1 MFYLKKQ
8 NMLCFA
14 PHQEDS
20 KETEQEKVSCMKL
33 FPNPVMFCRFVL
45 QEALKRCGCGEWKA
59 NYQRERENRSKDWLQ
74 VIIVIEVP
82 VPVQLLLG
90 LR

>member
-20 KETEQEKVSCMKL
+20 KETEQEKVSFLNSFSNLAMKAMHCL
-33 FPNPVMFCRFVL
+33 VF
-45 QEALKRCGCGEWKA
+45 QEALKNDADVESGKPIIKESAKIDPKIGA
-59 NYQRERENRSKDWLQ
+59 NTDAKNTS
-74 VIIVIEVP
+74 
-82 VPVQLLLG
+82 
-90 LR
+90 